1 MDAVSLFFNMRSA
14 DAASFRV
21 GEQRVLQMVL
31 EDTIRHLRYRFL
43 GRETKKIRS
52 MGTFRTLKFAC
63 QIGTSEGYSFTD
75 GTEFLFFKQN
85 TEYDI
90 PLYIESPVRIGSVQA
105 YISGYHGLK
114 YPLSSKIK

>member
-1 MDAVSLFFNMRSA
+1 ML
-14 DAASFRV
+14 
-21 GEQRVLQMVL
+21 L

-75 GTEFLFFKQN
+75 GTEFTIWISDDKNL
-85 TEYDI
+85 I

>member
-1 MDAVSLFFNMRSA
+1 MDPVSLYFHLRSIDPA
-14 DAASFRV
+14 TLQE
-21 GEQRVLQMVL
+21 GKTEVLEMLL

-75 GTEFLFFKQN
+75 GTEFTVWISDDKTSFLSTSNRRSASAAFRPIFR
-85 TEYDI
+85 DI
-90 PLYIESPVRIGSVQA
+90 TD
-105 YISGYHGLK
+105 
-114 YPLSSKIK
+114 

>member
-1 MDAVSLFFNMRSA
+1 MAQENNNQSEIRYLNPVSV
-14 DAASFRV
+14 DV
-21 GEQRVLQMVL
+21 KKKK
-31 EDTIRHLRYRFL
+31 YCRF
-43 GRETKKIRS
+43 KKL
-52 MGTFRTLKFAC
+52 LKFAC

-75 GTEFLFFKQN
+75 GTEFTVWISDDKNL
-85 TEYDI
+85 I